1 MQYMLMP
8 YFSCARGRD
17 WQETELFSGCGAVM
31 FLGKYC
37 ALEIKMRKY
46 FYASPDLLK
55 ICF

>member
-55 ICF
+55 IRF